1 MTIKNRPSLRKCIDN
16 NCRRCIYDSSA
27 AGTWRQQVTLCT
39 VTECAIYPVRPITT
53 APIPETVL
61 DYYQRSGA
69 ERAFYAHSRPQEGH
83 FDGDKPVEAYLSQGN
98 G

>member
-16 NCRRCIYDSSA
+16 NCRRCIYDSRA
-27 AGTWRQQVTLCT
+27 AGTWRQQVTLCA

-83 FDGDKPVEAYLSQGN
+83 FDGHKPVEVYPSQGK